1 MSSVIVKNKSICDQ
15 ALIKKHIYSTYHY
28 HIQPQLK
35 LSYHAI
41 FTLKNFK
48 NVQPKRYIRH
58 PDLTLHI
65 FNTYHLQPQ
74 FKFSYH
80 AIFTLKISKMCRQN
94 NTLGIQTLHYIYSI
108 HITTCSLS
116 LNSVTML
123 FSL

>member
-1 MSSVIVKNKSICDQ
+1 MRHSPD
-15 ALIKKHIYSTYHY
+15 KHYIYMYSTY

-48 NVQPKRYIRH
+48 NVQTKRYIRH

-80 AIFTLKISKMCRQN
+80 AIFPLNTKNVQTKQN
-94 NTLGIQTLHYIYSI
+94 GHADL
-108 HITTCSLS
+108 
-116 LNSVTML
+116 
-123 FSL
+123 